1 MGQFHF
7 VPEEYLALIRAEVP
21 DYDRVQ
27 DEVAAATEGVAARAV
42 LELGVGTGET
52 ARRVLARH
60 PGARL
65 VGVDVV
71 VPEDPA
77 DAVTPLD
84 AGYDLPDTVP
94 DQLRWLAD
102 AGFDARATW
111 ARRDV
116 AVIRADY
123 PVA

>member
-1 MGQFHF
+1 
-7 VPEEYLALIRAEVP
+7 
-21 DYDRVQ
+21 
-27 DEVAAATEGVAARAV
+27 
-42 LELGVGTGET
+42 
-52 ARRVLARH
+52 
-60 PGARL
+60 
-65 VGVDVV
+65 
-71 VPEDPA
+71 
-77 DAVTPLD
+77 
-84 AGYDLPDTVP
+84 VP

>member
-42 LELGVGTGET
+42 LELGV
-52 ARRVLARH
+52 
-60 PGARL
+60 
-65 VGVDVV
+65 
-71 VPEDPA
+71 
-77 DAVTPLD
+77 
-84 AGYDLPDTVP
+84 
-94 DQLRWLAD
+94 D